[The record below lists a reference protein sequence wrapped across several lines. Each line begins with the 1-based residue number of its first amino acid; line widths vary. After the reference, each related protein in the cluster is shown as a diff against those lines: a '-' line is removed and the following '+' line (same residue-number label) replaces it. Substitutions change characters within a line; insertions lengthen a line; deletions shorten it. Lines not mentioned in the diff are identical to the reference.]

1 MSELNQAM
9 ISTETTPSS
18 STETSSAEVNS
29 TTNNSTDTSSQAS
42 TSTQDSFLEGL
53 GIELKDESN
62 TTQDLNTNSNQ
73 EENEEN
79 NEVDNTTQEENTESQ
94 ESKEDNQ
101 QQDDDIQDFLKIKYN
116 GQEQMLSKQKAIE
129 LAQKGQNYDKKLAEV
144 QNLKQEIDRLNA
156 SFNAPLMQSVMN
168 IARKYNMTADQLAQ
182 YFNNYEYQNE
192 LNSKVQELRA
202 KYPQAQEDLLKE
214 LASKD
219 IEKEKYSVQAQQL
232 GAQQQKQVQ
241 LQQQNDRELQEFT
254 RLYPDVKEEEFT
266 EEFLN
271 DVRQGMNVTTAWEKH
286 LSAEKDKQIKELK
299 AEMEKLQKVQKE
311 KEFSNKVQ
319 AKSTGSLKGSNPQNV
334 DTDVFLGGY
343 DSF

>member
-1 MSELNQAM
+1 MSELDQTTTG
-9 ISTETTPSS
+9 TETTPSESTTS
-18 STETSSAEVNS
+18 STEVNS
-29 TTNNSTDTSSQAS
+29 ATETSTDTSVQAS
-42 TSTQDSFLEGL
+42 NSTNESDAFLEGL
-53 GIELKDESN
+53 GVEFKDDSN
-62 TTQDLNTNSNQ
+62 TTQDLTNKQ
-73 EENEEN
+73 DEDTEQGA
-79 NEVDNTTQEENTESQ
+79 DNTTQDENI
-94 ESKEDNQ
+94 ESKEVEDTSK
-101 QQDDDIQDFLKIKYN
+101 QDEDIQDFLKIKYN

-144 QNLKQEIDRLNA
+144 QSLKQEIDRLNA

-192 LNSKVQELRA
+192 LNSKVQELKA
-202 KYPQAQEDLLKE
+202 KYPQAQEELLKE

-219 IEKEKYSVQAQQL
+219 IEKEKYSVKAQQL
-232 GAQQQKQVQ
+232 GAQQQKQAQ

-254 RLYPDVKEEEFT
+254 RLYPDVKEEDLT

-299 AEMEKLQKVQKE
+299 DQMEKLQKVQKE

-319 AKSTGSLKGSNPQNV
+319 AKSTGSLKGGNPQNV